1 MIPLMNCSA
10 SDLGSYYNGCTVFDS
25 YKQPWLVREC
35 GSSGIH
41 CQDQDGN
48 SKVFDRTELFVHYLP
63 PFFTP
68 SGDIVGVEVSRSYK
82 RAPTYDTSVFPELS
96 NILDGSFESTF
107 DGKVGRIG
115 RMFFCEPD
123 RRIECAVKYF
133 TDLCGFFKE
142 GIFYITDDFLAERLK
157 QILSEEGSSYV
168 VRTV

>member
-1 MIPLMNCSA
+1 MIPLMNCSP

-25 YKQPWLVREC
+25 DKKPWLVREC
-35 GSSGIH
+35 GSNSIH
-41 CQDQDGN
+41 CQDDKGT
-48 SKVFDRTELFVHYLP
+48 SKAFSRTDLFVHYLP
-63 PFFTP
+63 PFFTRN
-68 SGDIVGVEVSRSYK
+68 GDIIGVEVSRSYK
-82 RAPTYDTSVFPELS
+82 RAPTYDLSVYPEIAS
-96 NILDGSFESTF
+96 ILDGSFKSTF

-123 RRIECAVKYF
+123 RRIDCAVKYF

-142 GIFYITDDFLAERLK
+142 GILYITDDFLAERLQ